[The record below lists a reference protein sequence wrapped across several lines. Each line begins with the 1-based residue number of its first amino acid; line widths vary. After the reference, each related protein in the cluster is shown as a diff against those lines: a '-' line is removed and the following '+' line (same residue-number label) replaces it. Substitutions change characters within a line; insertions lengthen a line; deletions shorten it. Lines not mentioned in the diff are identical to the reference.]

1 MHRSAPRLSRILACA
16 AVPVMLVVAGC
27 SSDSGDKKES
37 GSSASS
43 TSPSASKKA
52 EPTVEPAK
60 FAALPDPCK
69 SITKKTAASLVP
81 AAKSKNGTATTSSD
95 TSYRAGCS
103 WNGLD
108 DNGVKGSQYRWL
120 DVGFTRFDSDQA
132 LGSGAKRAQQDFE
145 KQVAKAKAAEGAK
158 KVAEA
163 PVSGIGEQATKI
175 TYDLT
180 KTGEDF
186 KYATVVARTE
196 NVVITLTYNGA
207 GYAGSKTPSADD
219 ILKGAEKAAK
229 EAVASIAAGA
239 KSDKP
244 AGSDKPSEKATDKVD
259 DPKASGD
266 DSSDG
271 KSTGSKTTDKKTSA
285 HKTSVKKTS

>member
-37 GSSASS
+37 GSSESSASA
-43 TSPSASKKA
+43 SASKKA

-69 SITKKTAASLVP
+69 SITKKTVTSLVP
-81 AAKSKNGTATTSSD
+81 SAKSKNGTATTSSD
-95 TSYRAGCS
+95 TAYRAGCS

-132 LGSGAKRAQQDFE
+132 LGSGAKRAQQDFT
-145 KQVAKAKAAEGAK
+145 KQVAKAKATGGAK
-158 KVAEA
+158 KVVEA

-180 KTGEDF
+180 KTSEDF
-186 KYATVVARTE
+186 EYATVVARTG
-196 NVVITLTYNGA
+196 NVVVTLTYNGA
-207 GYAGSKTPSADD
+207 GYAGAKAPSAGD

-229 EAVASIAAGA
+229 EAVAAVAAVDTDSA
-239 KSDKP
+239 
-244 AGSDKPSEKATDKVD
+244 KPSGSATPDKKTTDKAD
-259 DPKASGD
+259 DPKSSD
-266 DSSDG
+266 SDSSDR
-271 KSTGSKTTDKKTSA
+271 KTTDKKSSA
-285 HKTSVKKTS
+285 SKSSVRKTS

>member
-43 TSPSASKKA
+43 ASPSASKKA

-69 SITKKTAASLVP
+69 SITKKTVTSLVP
-81 AAKSKNGTATTSSD
+81 SAKSKNGTAAKSSD
-95 TSYRAGCS
+95 ITSRAGCS

-120 DVGFTRFDSDQA
+120 DVGFTRFESDQA
-132 LGSGAKRAQQDFE
+132 LGSGAKRAQQDFA
-145 KQVAKAKAAEGAK
+145 KQVDKAKATEGAK
-158 KVAEA
+158 KVVEA
-163 PVSGIGEQATKI
+163 PAAGIGDQASTI
-175 TYDLT
+175 AYDLS

-186 KYATVVARTE
+186 KYATIVTRTE

-207 GYAGSKTPSADD
+207 GYAGAKTPSAGD
-219 ILKGAEKAAK
+219 IMKGAEKAAK
-229 EAVASIAAGA
+229 EAVAAVAAGSA
-239 KSDKP
+239 TP
-244 AGSDKPSEKATDKVD
+244 GEKATDKAD
-259 DPKASGD
+259 DPK
-266 DSSDG
+266 SSDG
-271 KSTGSKTTDKKTSA
+271 KTDDDKSDDSKKSTDKKKTSA
-285 HKTSVKKTS
+285 HKSTVKKAG